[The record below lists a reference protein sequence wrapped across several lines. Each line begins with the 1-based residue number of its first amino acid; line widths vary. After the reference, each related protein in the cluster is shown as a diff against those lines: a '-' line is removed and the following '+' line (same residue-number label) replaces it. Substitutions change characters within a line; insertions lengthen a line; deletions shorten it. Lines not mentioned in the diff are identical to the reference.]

1 MFYSRSKNRRKRVWH
16 PLMPGQKKLL
26 IIGVILL
33 LPVVVLGVLY
43 AIYSYRAE
51 QFDLARVGDKFAVS
65 ARYPGYTGMSVYSRD
80 GKYIADMYGA
90 RYTPITLQQL
100 PQNLINA
107 FIAREDENF
116 YSHSGIVYSAVLR
129 SLLINLSSMS
139 YEQGASTITMQLTRN
154 VFEMQDKTLDRKI
167 LEAFIARRIE
177 KEYDKDTILT
187 QYLNRIYFGENC
199 YGVGTAAAYYFGK
212 DVSELSLSEC
222 ATLAGLVRGPS
233 IFNPVVSMK
242 KAEEVRH
249 ETLNRML
256 ELDYITE
263 AQHVEALAE
272 PIVLAGTGMD
282 KERPVASYICQWL
295 QREMSGNKFLPEDVV
310 ADVSVVTTIDLPL
323 QQYLETAVEQA
334 LTIVEKP
341 RATYPE
347 AWKEEFKN
355 DKGVL
360 NEKSLASSRQLF
372 VEVERPKKNFK
383 IRRYDDVDG
392 ALQCCVL
399 VVDGRPNHC
408 GEVLALS
415 AGRIVSDGKNRWCM
429 DMLPGRALSPLLLCA
444 ADINDQYLLRQD
456 LNLSMTGQ
464 TTGYE
469 NVKAFYETLGVEMK
483 IPSAEQ
489 AEKLYEGDFPVR
501 RLDLARALF
510 SIQNGGKDYHFYGVK
525 EIVNNHTQKALYA
538 RHREPAA
545 ELIRRE
551 TADRI
556 YADTP
561 FALSGRAVKIL
572 KAWTSDRHGYWV
584 AVSNLNGVS
593 VFVWMGY
600 DAPSDEVLNNRAFGK
615 LIEKSALYLAKDLH
629 RTARKILTER

>member
-1 MFYSRSKNRRKRVWH
+1 MFYSKSKNRRKRVWH
-16 PLMPGQKKLL
+16 PLLPGQKRLL
-26 IIGVILL
+26 IIGIILL
-33 LPVVVLGVLY
+33 LPVLAIGVLY

-51 QFDLARVGDKFAVS
+51 QFDLSRVGAQFS
-65 ARYPGYTGMSVYSRD
+65 ESSRYPGYTGMAVYSRD
-80 GKYIADMYGA
+80 GKYMADLYGA
-90 RYTPITLQQL
+90 RYTPVTLQQL

-107 FIAREDENF
+107 FVAREDENF

-167 LEAFIARRIE
+167 LEAFVARKIE
-177 KEYDKDTILT
+177 KEYDKDTILM

-212 DVSELSLSEC
+212 DVSELTLSEC

-242 KAEEVRH
+242 KAEEVKR
-249 ETLNRML
+249 ETLTRML
-256 ELDYITE
+256 QLEYITKPQFEE
-263 AQHVEALAE
+263 AVAE
-272 PIVLAGTGMD
+272 PIVLVGSGASQ
-282 KERPVASYICQWL
+282 ERPVASYISQWV
-295 QREMSGNKFLPEDVV
+295 QREMSSNSFLPEDVV

-323 QQYLETAVEQA
+323 QQYLESAVEEA

-355 DKGVL
+355 EKGEL
-360 NEKSLASSRQLF
+360 NEKSLAASRKLF
-372 VEVERPKKNFK
+372 IEKKRPEKNFK

-392 ALQCCVL
+392 TLQCCVL

-415 AGRIVSDGKNRWCM
+415 AGRLVSDGKNRWCM
-429 DMLPGRALSPLLLCA
+429 KMLPGRALSPLLLCA
-444 ADINDQYLLRQD
+444 ADINDKYLLRQD
-456 LNLSMTGQ
+456 LNFTMTGQ
-464 TTGYE
+464 TTGYD
-469 NVKAFYETLGVEMK
+469 NVKNFYDSLGVDMQM
-483 IPSAEQ
+483 PSAEQ
-489 AEKLYEGDFPVR
+489 ADKLYEGEFPVC
-501 RLDLARALF
+501 RLDLAKALF
-510 SIQNGGKDYHFYGVK
+510 SIQNGGKNYEFYGVK

-538 RHREPAA
+538 RHRDPAS
-545 ELIRRE
+545 ELIPRE
-551 TADRI
+551 SADRI
-556 YADTP
+556 YADAP
-561 FALSGRAVKIL
+561 YEQSGRTSKIL

-584 AVSNLNGVS
+584 AVSNVNGVS

-600 DAPSDEVLNNRAFGK
+600 DAPSKEIIENKDFGK
-615 LIEKSALYLAKDLH
+615 LIEKAALYLAKDLH
-629 RTARKILTER
+629 RKARKILTEH